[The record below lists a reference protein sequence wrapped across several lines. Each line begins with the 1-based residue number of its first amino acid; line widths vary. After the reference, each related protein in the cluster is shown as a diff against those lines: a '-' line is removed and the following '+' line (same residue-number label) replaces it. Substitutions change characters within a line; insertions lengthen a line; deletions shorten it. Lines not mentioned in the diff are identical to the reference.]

1 MTIEEMLTDYD
12 EGYKAG
18 YRAGVEE
25 MGIESKKAIPLRK
38 YTNGMEVY
46 DIDSH
51 PHGKIYRDPHNN
63 VGIVC
68 FPNESLMLLNPSGC
82 VVLFI
87 TNISELNNI
96 EVKMNLIRE

>member
-38 YTNGMEVY
+38 YTNGMEVTTLTA
-46 DIDSH
+46 IRM
-51 PHGKIYRDPHNN
+51 GRFTVTLI
-63 VGIVC
+63 I
-68 FPNESLMLLNPSGC
+68 ML
-82 VVLFI
+82 V
-87 TNISELNNI
+87 
-96 EVKMNLIRE
+96 